1 MLQCCNGNSI
11 TCGAGAWPIG
21 VSGIITIYVA
31 ILAYLKRTDSMI
43 SNIDW
48 LFFILAMLSIPL
60 WYFTSDPLL
69 SVIILTILDLLG
81 FAPTIRKAYS
91 RPFEEQLRFYVLMAT

>member
-1 MLQCCNGNSI
+1 
-11 TCGAGAWPIG
+11 
-21 VSGIITIYVA
+21 
-31 ILAYLKRTDSMI
+31 
-43 SNIDW
+43 
-48 LFFILAMLSIPL
+48 MLSIPL

-91 RPFEEQLRFYVLMAT
+91 RPFEEQLRFYVLMAIRNAIAIAALQHYSITTVLFPALTAMACVMFIAMVIIRRRVFAG